1 MKSEVSLSEP
11 IILFSLKYEFSSM
24 NSLHSLKNMI
34 KGRDDGFSVMI
45 ACQEERTPL
54 SELAVIIVNG

>member
-1 MKSEVSLSEP
+1 MKVSLSEP

-45 ACQEERTPL
+45 ACQGERTPL
-54 SELAVIIVNG
+54 SELAVIILNG